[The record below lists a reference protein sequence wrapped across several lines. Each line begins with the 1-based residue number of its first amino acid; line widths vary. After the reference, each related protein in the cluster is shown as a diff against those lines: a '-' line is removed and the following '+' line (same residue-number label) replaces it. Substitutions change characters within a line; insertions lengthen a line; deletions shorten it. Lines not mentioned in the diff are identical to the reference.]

1 MIKVKNSKAVRN
13 LSDKSLKAN
22 KIRNIIAVIAI
33 ALTTLLFTS
42 LFTMGIGAME
52 SFQQATM
59 RQAGGLGQGYLKYI
73 NDEEFN
79 HIKDHPLIKEIAYS
93 RLLSG
98 KVTNEQFL
106 KRRAEFWYH
115 DDVGLKL
122 GLIELEKGHKPVA
135 ENEVIADSK
144 TLQLLG
150 TPLKEGAPLSL
161 KLEVHGKMVQREFI
175 LSGWWKSDPAAG
187 IARGQIY
194 ASKSYVD
201 AHAEEL
207 RYTYKQ
213 DHDMTGAIN
222 ATIMFDNSS
231 NMRENLNKVITESG
245 YSLDKNAPNYINSNV
260 NWAYLSNTFSS
271 NPEAVFPLAT
281 GLLLIMLTGYLIIYN
296 IFQISVMRDI
306 RFFGLLKTVGTTSR
320 QISRIIRRQA
330 LFLSLIGIP
339 IGLLGG
345 FWVGKSLI
353 PLLLMNHYRHAE
365 VTLSPSPWIFI
376 GSTLFAVITVMISA
390 YKPIRIAAT
399 VSPIEAV
406 RYVDGATQK
415 GKKKLRKSTNGA
427 KMPLMA
433 QANLGRNKK
442 RTTLVLIGLS
452 LSLALLNITFTL
464 SQSLDMD
471 KYVSRS
477 IDADFVI
484 AHAGYFQEHFTG
496 PDNATTE
503 SYIQA
508 VQAQPGFEEGGRL
521 YSGSNLL
528 TADCKETLKGDGT
541 DARGNL
547 SATPVGINACGSLPY
562 DTDARGNISAAAYGL
577 EEFPL
582 HRLQLIDGELDYGKL
597 ASGKYILEN
606 VILDN
611 DGNPKMEYSAYK
623 IGEKVVLHNY
633 MDTAKVQE
641 YTSHE
646 FTVLGHV
653 ARKGINNGVI
663 GANVEFF
670 LPADIYKTLVKKPTV
685 MSYDFNVSNSKEKT
699 MESFLKNYTG
709 VKERTM
715 HYRSKSTVI
724 TALLGMRNT
733 ILMIGGMLSVIIG
746 LIGTLNFANA
756 LLTSILTRHQEFAIL
771 QSIGMTN
778 KQLKTMLIYEGLYYV
793 LGTSTCSI
801 LLGSLFSVLIARPL
815 SNVMWF
821 MSYKFIIWPL
831 ILVLPV
837 LLVLGI
843 CLPLA
848 IYSLSNKKTIVE
860 RLRTAE

>member
-13 LSDKSLKAN
+13 LSDKSFKAN
-22 KIRNIIAVIAI
+22 KIRNIIAIIAI

-42 LFTMGIGAME
+42 VFTMGIGAME

-59 RQAGGLGQGYLKYI
+59 RQAGGGGQGILKYI
-73 NDEEFN
+73 NEEEFN

-93 RLLSG
+93 RLLSE

-115 DDVGLKL
+115 DDLGLKL

-135 ENEVIADSK
+135 ENEVISDSS

-150 TPLKEGAPLSL
+150 IPLKEGAPLTL

-175 LSGWWKSDPAAG
+175 LSGWWKSDPAAM

-194 ASKSYVD
+194 ASKAYVD

-222 ATIMFDNSS
+222 ADIMFDNSS

-245 YSLDKNAPNYINSNV
+245 YSLDQNAPNYIASSV

-306 RFFGLLKTVGTTSR
+306 RFYGLLKTIGTTSR

-330 LFLSLIGIP
+330 LFLSLIGVP

-345 FWVGKSLI
+345 FGVGKSLI
-353 PLLLMNHYRHAE
+353 PLLLMNNYRHAE
-365 VTLSPSPWIFI
+365 VTLSPNPWIFI
-376 GSTLFAVITVMISA
+376 DSALFAVVTVMISA
-390 YKPIRIAAT
+390 YKPSRIAAT

-406 RYVDGATQK
+406 RYVDGATKK
-415 GKKKLRKSTNGA
+415 GKKKLKKSTNGA

-433 QANLGRNKK
+433 RVNLGRNKK
-442 RTTLVLIGLS
+442 RTTLVLLS
-452 LSLALLNITFTL
+452 LSLGLVLLNTTFTL
-464 SQSLDMD
+464 SQSLDMN
-471 KYVSRS
+471 KYVSKS
-477 IDADFVI
+477 HDTDFLI
-484 AHAGYFQEHFTG
+484 AHADYFQEHFTG

-521 YSGSNLL
+521 YSGSNLF
-528 TADCKETLKGDGT
+528 TVEHKENKEGMKLYGEIVTP

-547 SATPVGINACGSLPY
+547 SAIV
-562 DTDARGNISAAAYGL
+562 YGL
-577 EEFPL
+577 EDLPL

-597 ASGKYILEN
+597 ASGKYILEG
-606 VILDN
+606 VRLDN
-611 DGNPKMEYSAYK
+611 YDNPEMELSVYK
-623 IGEKVVLHNY
+623 VGEKVTLHKY
-633 MDTAKVQE
+633 MGTANAQE

-653 ARKGINNGVI
+653 GVKSSNS
-663 GANVEFF
+663 GVAVASYTDFY
-670 LPADIYKTLVKKPTV
+670 LPADIYKTLVKKPV
-685 MSYDFNVSNSKEKT
+685 IMSYAFNVSDSKEKT
-699 MESFLKNYTG
+699 MENFIKNYTEI
-709 VKERTM
+709 KEPVM
-715 HYRSKSTVI
+715 DYRSKSTVI
-724 TALLGMRNT
+724 AELSGMQKT
-733 ILMIGGMLSVIIG
+733 ILMIGGTLSIIIG
-746 LIGTLNFANA
+746 VIGIVNFANA

-778 KQLKTMLIYEGLYYV
+778 KQLKTMLVYEGMYYV
-793 LGTSTCSI
+793 LGTSICSI
-801 LLGSLFSVLIARPL
+801 LLGSLLSVLIAKPL
-815 SNVMWF
+815 SAQIWF

-831 ILVLPV
+831 ILMLPV

-848 IYSLSNKKTIVE
+848 IYSLSDRKTIVE

>member
-33 ALTTLLFTS
+33 ALTTLLFTT
-42 LFTMGIGAME
+42 LFTMGLGAMD
-52 SFQQATM
+52 SLQQATM
-59 RQAGGLGQGYLKYI
+59 RQSGGTAHASLKYI

-79 HIKDHPLIKEIAYS
+79 QVKDHPLIKEIAYN
-93 RLLSG
+93 RLLSA

-161 KLEVHGKMVQREFI
+161 KLEVHGKMLQREFI
-175 LSGWWKSDPAAG
+175 LAGWWKSDPAAM
-187 IARGQIY
+187 IDRGQIY
-194 ASKSYVD
+194 ASKAYVD

-222 ATIMFDNSS
+222 AVIMFDNSS
-231 NMRENLNKVITESG
+231 NIQGKLDQVITESG
-245 YSLDKNAPNYINSNV
+245 YSLDKNAPNFIETSM

-306 RFFGLLKTVGTTSR
+306 RFFGLLKTIGTTSR

-353 PLLLMNHYRHAE
+353 PLLLMNNYRHAE

-376 GSTLFAVITVMISA
+376 GSALFAVITVMISA
-390 YKPIRIAAT
+390 YRPSRIAAT

-415 GKKKLRKSTNGA
+415 KKKKLKKSTNGA
-427 KMPLMA
+427 KIPLMA
-433 QANLGRNKK
+433 RTNLGRNKK
-442 RTTLVLIGLS
+442 RTILVLLS
-452 LSLALLNITFTL
+452 LSLGLVLLNTTFTL
-464 SQSLDMD
+464 SQSLDMN
-471 KYVSRS
+471 KYVSKS
-477 IDADFVI
+477 HDTDFLI
-484 AHAGYFQEHFTG
+484 AHANYFQEHFTG

-528 TADCKETLKGDGT
+528 AIEHKENKEGKGEIAT
-541 DARGNL
+541 PDARGNL
-547 SATPVGINACGSLPY
+547 PAIV
-562 DTDARGNISAAAYGL
+562 YGL
-577 EEFPL
+577 ENLPL

-597 ASGKYILEN
+597 ASGKYILEG
-606 VILDN
+606 VRLDN
-611 DGNPKMEYSAYK
+611 YDNPEMELSVYK
-623 IGEKVVLHNY
+623 VGEKVTLHKY
-633 MDTAKVQE
+633 MGTANAQE

-653 ARKGINNGVI
+653 GVKSSNS
-663 GANVEFF
+663 GVDVANYTDFY
-670 LPADIYKTLVKKPTV
+670 LPAEIYKTLVKKPVV
-685 MSYDFNVSNSKEKT
+685 MSYAFNVSDSKEKT
-699 MESFLKNYTG
+699 MESFLKNFTEI
-709 VKERTM
+709 KEPTM
-715 HYRSKSTVI
+715 HYKSKFTSI
-724 TALLGMRNT
+724 AELSGIQKT
-733 ILMIGGMLSVIIG
+733 ILMIGGTLSIIIG
-746 LIGTLNFANA
+746 VIGIVNFANA

-778 KQLKTMLIYEGLYYV
+778 KQLKTMLVYEGLYYV
-793 LGTSTCSI
+793 LGTSICSI
-801 LLGSLFSVLIARPL
+801 LLGSLLSVLIAKPL
-815 SNVMWF
+815 SAQIWF

-848 IYSLSNKKTIVE
+848 IYSLSDRKTIVE

>member
-22 KIRNIIAVIAI
+22 KIRNIIAIIAI

-52 SFQQATM
+52 SFQQATI
-59 RQAGGLGQGYLKYI
+59 RQVGGKAHAFIKYI

-79 HIKDHPLIKEIAYS
+79 QIKDHPLIKEIAYS
-93 RLLSG
+93 RLLSE

-150 TPLKEGAPLSL
+150 TPLKEGAPLTL

-175 LSGWWKSDPAAG
+175 LSGWWKSDPAAT

-194 ASKSYVD
+194 ASKAYVD

-222 ATIMFDNSS
+222 ADIMFDNSS
-231 NMRENLNKVITESG
+231 NMQENLNKVITESG

-271 NPEAVFPLAT
+271 NPEAVFPLAI

-306 RFFGLLKTVGTTSR
+306 RFYGLLKTIGTTSR

-330 LFLSLIGIP
+330 LFLSLIGVP
-339 IGLLGG
+339 VGLLGG
-345 FWVGKSLI
+345 FGVGKSLT
-353 PLLLMNHYRHAE
+353 PLLLMNTSMHANAE
-365 VTLSPSPWIFI
+365 VTISPSPWIFI
-376 GSTLFAVITVMISA
+376 GSALFAVITVMISA
-390 YKPIRIAAT
+390 YKPSRIAAT

-406 RYVDGATQK
+406 RYVDGATK
-415 GKKKLRKSTNGA
+415 KDKKKLKKSTNGA

-433 QANLGRNKK
+433 RVNLGRNKR
-442 RTTLVLIGLS
+442 RTTLVLLS
-452 LSLALLNITFTL
+452 LSLGLVLLNTTFTL
-464 SQSLDMD
+464 SQSLDMN
-471 KYVSRS
+471 KYVSKS
-477 IDADFVI
+477 HDTDFLI
-484 AHAGYFQEHFTG
+484 AHADYFQEHFTG
-496 PDNATTE
+496 HDNATTE
-503 SYIQA
+503 SYIKA

-521 YSGSNLL
+521 YSGSNLF
-528 TADCKETLKGDGT
+528 AIEHKDNKEGKGEIVT
-541 DARGNL
+541 PDARGNL
-547 SATPVGINACGSLPY
+547 SAIM
-562 DTDARGNISAAAYGL
+562 YGL
-577 EEFPL
+577 EDLPL

-597 ASGKYILEN
+597 ASGKYILEG
-606 VILDN
+606 VWLD
-611 DGNPKMEYSAYK
+611 DYENPEMKRSVYK
-623 IGEKVVLHNY
+623 VGEKVTLHNY
-633 MDTAKVQE
+633 IDTANAQE
-641 YTSHE
+641 YTSHK

-653 ARKGINNGVI
+653 GIKSSNSGVDV
-663 GANVEFF
+663 ASYTDFY
-670 LPADIYKTLVKKPTV
+670 LPADIYKTLVKKPVV
-685 MSYDFNVSNSKEKT
+685 MSYAFNVSDSKEKT
-699 MESFLKNYTG
+699 MESFLTNYTEA
-709 VKERTM
+709 KEPVM
-715 HYRSKSTVI
+715 DYRSKSTVI
-724 TALLGMRNT
+724 AELSGMQKT
-733 ILMIGGMLSVIIG
+733 ILMIGGTLSIIIG
-746 LIGTLNFANA
+746 VIGILNFANA

-778 KQLKTMLIYEGLYYV
+778 KQLKTMLVYEGLYYV
-793 LGTSTCSI
+793 LGTSICSI
-801 LLGSLFSVLIARPL
+801 LLGSLLSVLIAKPL
-815 SNVMWF
+815 SAQIWF

>member
-1 MIKVKNSKAVRN
+1 MIKIKNSKAVRN
-13 LSDKSLKAN
+13 LSDKSFKAN
-22 KIRNIIAVIAI
+22 KIRNIIAIIAI

-42 LFTMGIGAME
+42 VFTMGIGAME

-59 RQAGGLGQGYLKYI
+59 RQAGGAGQGYLKYI

-79 HIKDHPLIKEIAYS
+79 HIKNHPLIKEIAYS

-135 ENEVIADSK
+135 ENEVIADSS

-150 TPLKEGAPLSL
+150 IPLKEGSPLTL

-175 LSGWWKSDPAAG
+175 LSGWWKSDPAAM
-187 IARGQIY
+187 IDRGQIY
-194 ASKSYVD
+194 ASKAYVD

-213 DHDMTGAIN
+213 DHDMTGTIN
-222 ATIMFDNSS
+222 AVIMFDNSS
-231 NMRENLNKVITESG
+231 NIQGKLDQVITESG
-245 YSLDKNAPNYINSNV
+245 YSLDKNAPNFIETSM

-271 NPEAVFPLAT
+271 DPETVFVLAG

-306 RFFGLLKTVGTTSR
+306 RFYGLLKTIGTSSSQLR
-320 QISRIIRRQA
+320 RLIHRQA
-330 LFLSLIGIP
+330 LFLSLIGVP

-345 FWVGKSLI
+345 FGIGKSLI
-353 PLLLMNHYRHAE
+353 PLLLMNNYRHAE

-376 GSTLFAVITVMISA
+376 DSALFAVMTVMISA
-390 YKPIRIAAT
+390 YKPSRIAAT

-406 RYVDGATQK
+406 RYVDGATK
-415 GKKKLRKSTNGA
+415 KDKKKLKKSTNGA

-433 QANLGRNKK
+433 RANLGRNKK
-442 RTTLVLIGLS
+442 RTTLVLLS
-452 LSLALLNITFTL
+452 LSLGLVLLNTTFTL
-464 SQSLDMD
+464 SQSLDMN
-471 KYVSRS
+471 KYVSKS
-477 IDADFVI
+477 HDTDFLI
-484 AHAGYFQEHFTG
+484 AHANYFQEHFTG

-521 YSGSNLL
+521 YSGSNLF
-528 TADCKETLKGDGT
+528 AIEHKENKEGKKLYGEIVTP

-547 SATPVGINACGSLPY
+547 SAIV
-562 DTDARGNISAAAYGL
+562 YGL
-577 EEFPL
+577 EDLPL
-582 HRLQLIDGELDYGKL
+582 HRLKLIDGELDYDKL
-597 ASGKYILEN
+597 ASGKYILEG
-606 VILDN
+606 VRLD
-611 DGNPKMEYSAYK
+611 DYDNPEMELSVYK
-623 IGEKVVLHNY
+623 VGEKVTLHNH
-633 MDTAKVQE
+633 MDTANAQE

-653 ARKGINNGVI
+653 GVKSSNS
-663 GANVEFF
+663 GVAVASYTDFY
-670 LPADIYKTLVKKPTV
+670 LPADIYKTLVKKPVV
-685 MSYDFNVSNSKEKT
+685 MSYAFNVSDSKEKT
-699 MESFLKNYTG
+699 MESFLKNYTEI
-709 VKERTM
+709 KEPTM
-715 HYRSKSTVI
+715 HYKSKFTSI
-724 TALLGMRNT
+724 AELSGMQKT
-733 ILMIGGMLSVIIG
+733 ILMIGGTLSIIIG
-746 LIGTLNFANA
+746 VIGIVNFVNA

-778 KQLKTMLIYEGLYYV
+778 KQLKTMLVYEGMYYV
-793 LGTSTCSI
+793 LGTSICSI

-815 SNVMWF
+815 STQIWF

-837 LLVLGI
+837 LLALGI

-848 IYSLSNKKTIVE
+848 IYSLSDRKTIVE

>member
-13 LSDKSLKAN
+13 LSDKSFKAN
-22 KIRNIIAVIAI
+22 KVRNIIAIIAI

-42 LFTMGIGAME
+42 VFTMGIGAME

-59 RQAGGLGQGYLKYI
+59 RQAGGSGQGYLKYI

-194 ASKSYVD
+194 ASKAYVD

-271 NPEAVFPLAT
+271 NPEAVFPLAI

-306 RFFGLLKTVGTTSR
+306 RFFGLLKTIGTTSR

-330 LFLSLIGIP
+330 LFLSLIGVP

-353 PLLLMNHYRHAE
+353 PLLLMNNYRHAE

-376 GSTLFAVITVMISA
+376 GSALFAVITVMISA
-390 YKPIRIAAT
+390 YKPSRIAAT

-415 GKKKLRKSTNGA
+415 GKKKLKKSTNGA
-427 KMPLMA
+427 KIPLMA
-433 QANLGRNKK
+433 RVNLGRNKR
-442 RTTLVLIGLS
+442 RTILVLLS
-452 LSLALLNITFTL
+452 LSLGLVLLNTTFTL

-471 KYVSRS
+471 NFVSKNN
-477 IDADFVI
+477 DTDFLI
-484 AHAGYFQEHFTG
+484 AHADYFQEYFTG

-508 VQAQPGFEEGGRL
+508 VQAQLGFEEGGRL
-521 YSGSNLL
+521 YSGSNLF
-528 TADCKETLKGDGT
+528 TVEHKEDKEGMKLYGEIVTP

-547 SATPVGINACGSLPY
+547 STVV
-562 DTDARGNISAAAYGL
+562 YGL
-577 EEFPL
+577 EDLPL
-582 HRLQLIDGELDYGKL
+582 HRLKLIDGELDYDKL
-597 ASGKYILEN
+597 ASGRYILEGI
-606 VILDN
+606 ILDN
-611 DGNPKMEYSAYK
+611 YDNPDMELSVYK
-623 IGEKVVLHNY
+623 VGEKVTLHKY
-633 MDTAKVQE
+633 MGTANAQE

-653 ARKGINNGVI
+653 GVKSTNS
-663 GANVEFF
+663 GVAVPTYTNLY
-670 LPADIYKTLVKKPTV
+670 LPADIYKTLVKKPVV
-685 MSYDFNVSNSKEKT
+685 MSYAFNVSDSKEKT
-699 MESFLKNYTG
+699 MESFLKNYTEI
-709 VKERTM
+709 KEPTM
-715 HYRSKSTVI
+715 HYKSKFTSIAT
-724 TALLGMRNT
+724 LSGMQKT
-733 ILMIGGMLSVIIG
+733 ILMIGGTLSIIIG
-746 LIGTLNFANA
+746 VIGIINFANT

-778 KQLKTMLIYEGLYYV
+778 KQLKTMLVYEGMYYV
-793 LGTSTCSI
+793 LGTSLCSI
-801 LLGSLFSVLIARPL
+801 LLGSLFSILIVRPL
-815 SNVMWF
+815 SAQIWF
-821 MSYKFIIWPL
+821 MSYRFIIWPL
-831 ILVLPV
+831 ILVLLV

>member
-59 RQAGGLGQGYLKYI
+59 RQSGGAGHGYLKYI

-79 HIKDHPLIKEIAYS
+79 QIKDHPLIKEIAYN

-98 KVTNEQFL
+98 KVTNEHFL

-194 ASKSYVD
+194 ASKAYVD

-213 DHDMTGAIN
+213 DHDMTGTIN
-222 ATIMFDNSS
+222 AGIMFDNSS

-245 YSLDKNAPNYINSNV
+245 YSLDKNAPNYINGNV

-271 NPEAVFPLAT
+271 NPEAVFPLAI

-330 LFLSLIGIP
+330 LFLSLIGVP

-353 PLLLMNHYRHAE
+353 PLLLMNNYRHAE

-376 GSTLFAVITVMISA
+376 GSALFAVITVMISA
-390 YKPIRIAAT
+390 YKPSRIAAT

-415 GKKKLRKSTNGA
+415 GKKKLKKSTNGA
-427 KMPLMA
+427 KIPLMA
-433 QANLGRNKK
+433 RVNLGRNKR
-442 RTTLVLIGLS
+442 RTILVLLS
-452 LSLALLNITFTL
+452 LSLGLVLLNTTFTL
-464 SQSLDMD
+464 SQSLDMN
-471 KYVSRS
+471 KYVSKS
-477 IDADFVI
+477 HDTDFLI
-484 AHAGYFQEHFTG
+484 AHADYFQEHFTG

-508 VQAQPGFEEGGRL
+508 IKAQPGFEEGGRL
-521 YSGSNLL
+521 YSGSNVL
-528 TADCKETLKGDGT
+528 TVEYKENKEGYET
-541 DARGNL
+541 DAHGNL
-547 SATPVGINACGSLPY
+547 PI
-562 DTDARGNISAAAYGL
+562 IAYGL
-577 EEFPL
+577 EELPL

-606 VILDN
+606 VNLDDN
-611 DGNPKMEYSAYK
+611 NKPYLESEKYK
-623 IGEKVVLHNY
+623 VGEKVTLHNY
-633 MDTAKVQE
+633 MGTAKASLNQE

-653 ARKGINNGVI
+653 SVRTNLNID
-663 GANVEFF
+663 GASYANFY
-670 LPADIYKTLVKKPTV
+670 LPADIYKTLVKKPVV
-685 MSYDFNVSNSKEKT
+685 MSYAFNVSDSKETT
-699 MESFLKNYTG
+699 MESFLKNYTEI
-709 VKERTM
+709 KEPTM
-715 HYRSKSTVI
+715 HYKSKSTVI
-724 TALLGMRNT
+724 AEFSGMQKT
-733 ILMIGGMLSVIIG
+733 ILMIGGTLSIIIG
-746 LIGTLNFANA
+746 VIGIINFANA

-771 QSIGMTN
+771 QSIGMTT

-793 LGTSTCSI
+793 LGTSICSV

>member
-22 KIRNIIAVIAI
+22 KIRNIIAIIAI

-52 SFQQATM
+52 SFQQATI
-59 RQAGGLGQGYLKYI
+59 RQVGGKAHAFIKYI

-79 HIKDHPLIKEIAYS
+79 QIKDHPLIKEIAYS
-93 RLLSG
+93 RLLSE

-150 TPLKEGAPLSL
+150 TPLKEGAPLTL

-175 LSGWWKSDPAAG
+175 LSGWWKSDPAAT

-194 ASKSYVD
+194 ASKAYVD

-222 ATIMFDNSS
+222 ADIMFDNSS
-231 NMRENLNKVITESG
+231 NMQENLNKVITESG

-271 NPEAVFPLAT
+271 NPEAVFPLAI

-306 RFFGLLKTVGTTSR
+306 RFYGLLKTIGTTSR

-330 LFLSLIGIP
+330 LFLSLIGVP

-353 PLLLMNHYRHAE
+353 PLLLMNNYRHAE

-376 GSTLFAVITVMISA
+376 GSALFAVITVMISA
-390 YKPIRIAAT
+390 YKPSRIAAT

-415 GKKKLRKSTNGA
+415 GKKKLKKSTNGA
-427 KMPLMA
+427 KIPLMA
-433 QANLGRNKK
+433 RVNLGRNKK
-442 RTTLVLIGLS
+442 RTILVLLS
-452 LSLALLNITFTL
+452 LSLGLVLLNTTFTL
-464 SQSLDMD
+464 SQSLDMN
-471 KYVSRS
+471 KYVSKS
-477 IDADFVI
+477 HDTDFLI
-484 AHAGYFQEHFTG
+484 AHANYFQEHFTG

-503 SYIQA
+503 SYIKA

-521 YSGSNLL
+521 YSGSNLF
-528 TADCKETLKGDGT
+528 AIEHKDNKEGKGEIVT
-541 DARGNL
+541 PDARGNL
-547 SATPVGINACGSLPY
+547 SAIM
-562 DTDARGNISAAAYGL
+562 YGL
-577 EEFPL
+577 EDLPL

-597 ASGKYILEN
+597 ASGKYILEG
-606 VILDN
+606 VWLD
-611 DGNPKMEYSAYK
+611 DYENPEMKRSVYK
-623 IGEKVVLHNY
+623 VGEKVTLHNY
-633 MDTAKVQE
+633 IDTANAQE
-641 YTSHE
+641 YTSHK

-653 ARKGINNGVI
+653 GIKSSNSGVDV
-663 GANVEFF
+663 ASYTDFY
-670 LPADIYKTLVKKPTV
+670 LPADIYKTLVKKPVV
-685 MSYDFNVSNSKEKT
+685 MSYAFNVSDSKEKT
-699 MESFLKNYTG
+699 MESFLTNYTEA
-709 VKERTM
+709 KEPVM
-715 HYRSKSTVI
+715 DYRSKSTVI
-724 TALLGMRNT
+724 AELSGMQKT
-733 ILMIGGMLSVIIG
+733 ILMIGGTLSIIIG
-746 LIGTLNFANA
+746 VIGILNFANA

-793 LGTSTCSI
+793 LGTSICSI
-801 LLGSLFSVLIARPL
+801 LLGSLLSVLIAKPL
-815 SNVMWF
+815 SAQIWF

>member
-22 KIRNIIAVIAI
+22 KIRNIIAIIAI

-52 SFQQATM
+52 SFQQATI
-59 RQAGGLGQGYLKYI
+59 RQVGGKAHAFIKYI

-79 HIKDHPLIKEIAYS
+79 QIKDHPLIKEIAYS
-93 RLLSG
+93 RVLSE

-150 TPLKEGAPLSL
+150 TPLKEGAPLTL

-175 LSGWWKSDPAAG
+175 LSGWWKSDPAAT

-194 ASKSYVD
+194 ASKAYVD

-222 ATIMFDNSS
+222 ADIMFDNSS
-231 NMRENLNKVITESG
+231 NMQENLNKVITESG
-245 YSLDKNAPNYINSNV
+245 YSLDKNAPNYINGNI

-306 RFFGLLKTVGTTSR
+306 RFYGLLKTIGTTSR

-330 LFLSLIGIP
+330 LFLSLIGVP
-339 IGLLGG
+339 VGLLAG
-345 FWVGKSLI
+345 FWVGKSLT
-353 PLLLMNHYRHAE
+353 PLLLMNTSMHANAE
-365 VTLSPSPWIFI
+365 VTISPSPWIFI
-376 GSTLFAVITVMISA
+376 GSALFAVITVMISA
-390 YKPIRIAAT
+390 YKPSRIAAT

-406 RYVDGATQK
+406 RYVDGATK
-415 GKKKLRKSTNGA
+415 KDKKKLKKSTNGA

-433 QANLGRNKK
+433 RVNLGRNKR
-442 RTTLVLIGLS
+442 RTTLVLLS
-452 LSLALLNITFTL
+452 LSLGLVLLNTTFTL
-464 SQSLDMD
+464 SQSLDMN
-471 KYVSRS
+471 KYVSKS
-477 IDADFVI
+477 HDTDFLI
-484 AHAGYFQEHFTG
+484 AHADYFQEHFTG
-496 PDNATTE
+496 HDNATTE
-503 SYIQA
+503 SYIKA

-521 YSGSNLL
+521 YSGSNLF
-528 TADCKETLKGDGT
+528 AIEHKDNKEGKGEIVT
-541 DARGNL
+541 PDARGNL
-547 SATPVGINACGSLPY
+547 SAIM
-562 DTDARGNISAAAYGL
+562 YGL
-577 EEFPL
+577 EDLPL

-597 ASGKYILEN
+597 ASGKYILEG
-606 VILDN
+606 VWLD
-611 DGNPKMEYSAYK
+611 DYENPEMKRSVYK
-623 IGEKVVLHNY
+623 VGEKVTLHNY
-633 MDTAKVQE
+633 IDTANAQE
-641 YTSHE
+641 YTSHK

-653 ARKGINNGVI
+653 GIKSSNSGVDV
-663 GANVEFF
+663 ASYTDFY
-670 LPADIYKTLVKKPTV
+670 LPADIYKTLVKKPVV
-685 MSYDFNVSNSKEKT
+685 MSYAFNVSDSKEKT
-699 MESFLKNYTG
+699 MESFLTNYTEA
-709 VKERTM
+709 KEPVM
-715 HYRSKSTVI
+715 DYRSKSTVI
-724 TALLGMRNT
+724 AELSGMQKT
-733 ILMIGGMLSVIIG
+733 ILMIGGTLSIIIG
-746 LIGTLNFANA
+746 VIGILNFANA

-778 KQLKTMLIYEGLYYV
+778 KQLKTMLVYEGLYYV
-793 LGTSTCSI
+793 LGTSICSI
-801 LLGSLFSVLIARPL
+801 LLGSLLSVLIAKPL
-815 SNVMWF
+815 SAQIWF

-848 IYSLSNKKTIVE
+848 IYSLSDRKTIVE

>member
-42 LFTMGIGAME
+42 VFTMGIGAME

-59 RQAGGLGQGYLKYI
+59 RQAGGSGQGYLKYI

-93 RLLSG
+93 CLLSG

-175 LSGWWKSDPAAG
+175 LAGWWKSDPAAM
-187 IARGQIY
+187 IDRGQIY
-194 ASKSYVD
+194 ASKAYVD

-222 ATIMFDNSS
+222 AVIMFDNSS
-231 NMRENLNKVITESG
+231 NIQGKLDQVITESG
-245 YSLDKNAPNYINSNV
+245 YSLDKNAPNFIETSM

-306 RFFGLLKTVGTTSR
+306 RFFGLLKTIGTTSR

-353 PLLLMNHYRHAE
+353 PLLLMNNYRHAE

-376 GSTLFAVITVMISA
+376 GSALFAVITVMISA
-390 YKPIRIAAT
+390 YRPSRIAAT

-415 GKKKLRKSTNGA
+415 KKKKLKKSTNGA
-427 KMPLMA
+427 KIPLMA
-433 QANLGRNKK
+433 RTNLGRNKK
-442 RTTLVLIGLS
+442 RTILVLLS
-452 LSLALLNITFTL
+452 LSLGLVLLNTTFTL
-464 SQSLDMD
+464 SQSLDMN
-471 KYVSRS
+471 KYVSKS
-477 IDADFVI
+477 HDTDFLI
-484 AHAGYFQEHFTG
+484 AHANYFQEHFTG

-528 TADCKETLKGDGT
+528 AIEHKENKEGKGEIAT
-541 DARGNL
+541 PDARGNL
-547 SATPVGINACGSLPY
+547 PAIV
-562 DTDARGNISAAAYGL
+562 YGL
-577 EEFPL
+577 ENLPL

-597 ASGKYILEN
+597 ASGKYILEG
-606 VILDN
+606 VRLDN
-611 DGNPKMEYSAYK
+611 YDNPEMELSVYK
-623 IGEKVVLHNY
+623 VGEKVTLHKY
-633 MDTAKVQE
+633 MGTANAQE

-653 ARKGINNGVI
+653 GVKSSNS
-663 GANVEFF
+663 GVDVANYTDFY
-670 LPADIYKTLVKKPTV
+670 LPADIYKTLVKKPVV
-685 MSYDFNVSNSKEKT
+685 MSYAFNVSDSKEKT
-699 MESFLKNYTG
+699 MESFLKNYTEI
-709 VKERTM
+709 KEPTM
-715 HYRSKSTVI
+715 HYKSKFTSI
-724 TALLGMRNT
+724 AELSGMQKT
-733 ILMIGGMLSVIIG
+733 ILMIGGTLSIIIG
-746 LIGTLNFANA
+746 VIGIVNFANA

-778 KQLKTMLIYEGLYYV
+778 KQLKTMLVYEGMYYV
-793 LGTSTCSI
+793 LGTSICSI

-815 SNVMWF
+815 SSQIWF

-831 ILVLPV
+831 VLVLPV
-837 LLVLGI
+837 LLALGI

-848 IYSLSNKKTIVE
+848 IYSLSDRKTIVE

>member
-13 LSDKSLKAN
+13 LSDKSFKAN
-22 KIRNIIAVIAI
+22 KIRNIIAIIAI
-33 ALTTLLFTS
+33 SLTTLLFTS
-42 LFTMGIGAME
+42 LFTMGLGTMD

-59 RQAGGLGQGYLKYI
+59 RQAGGAGQGYLKYI

-93 RLLSG
+93 RVLSE

-106 KRRAEFWYH
+106 KRHAEFWYH

-150 TPLKEGAPLSL
+150 TPLKEGATLSL

-175 LSGWWKSDPAAG
+175 LSGWWKSDPAAM
-187 IARGQIY
+187 IDRGQIY
-194 ASKSYVD
+194 ASKAYVD

-213 DHDMTGAIN
+213 DHDMTGTIN
-222 ATIMFDNSS
+222 ATIMFGNSS

-245 YSLDKNAPNYINSNV
+245 YSLDKNAPNYIASSV

-306 RFFGLLKTVGTTSR
+306 RFYGLLKTIGTTSR

-330 LFLSLIGIP
+330 LFLSLIGVP
-339 IGLLGG
+339 IGLLAG
-345 FWVGKSLI
+345 FLVGRSLI
-353 PLLLMNHYRHAE
+353 PLLLMNTSMHANAE
-365 VTLSPSPWIFI
+365 VTTSPSPWIFI
-376 GSTLFAVITVMISA
+376 GSALFAVMTVMISA
-390 YKPIRIAAT
+390 YKPSRIAAT

-406 RYVDGATQK
+406 RYVDGTTK
-415 GKKKLRKSTNGA
+415 KDKKKLKKSTNGA

-433 QANLGRNKK
+433 RTNLGRNKK
-442 RTTLVLIGLS
+442 RTILVLLS
-452 LSLALLNITFTL
+452 LSLGLVLLNTTFTL
-464 SQSLDMD
+464 SQSLDMN
-471 KYVSRS
+471 KYVSKS
-477 IDADFVI
+477 HDTDFLI
-484 AHAGYFQEHFTG
+484 AHADYFQEHFTG

-521 YSGSNLL
+521 YSGGNLF
-528 TADCKETLKGDGT
+528 TVEYKENKEGKKLYGEIVTP

-547 SATPVGINACGSLPY
+547 SAPV
-562 DTDARGNISAAAYGL
+562 YGL
-577 EEFPL
+577 EDLPL

-597 ASGKYILEN
+597 ASGKYILEG
-606 VILDN
+606 IRLDN
-611 DGNPKMEYSAYK
+611 YDHPEMELSVYK
-623 IGEKVVLHNY
+623 VGEKVTLHNY
-633 MDTAKVQE
+633 MDTANAQE

-653 ARKGINNGVI
+653 GVKSSNS
-663 GANVEFF
+663 GVAVASYTDFY
-670 LPADIYKTLVKKPTV
+670 LPADIYKTLVKKPVV
-685 MSYDFNVSNSKEKT
+685 MSYAFNVSDSKEKT
-699 MESFLKNYTG
+699 MESFLKNYTEI
-709 VKERTM
+709 KEPTM
-715 HYRSKSTVI
+715 HYKSKFTSI
-724 TALLGMRNT
+724 AELSGMQKT
-733 ILMIGGMLSVIIG
+733 ILMIGGTLSIIIG
-746 LIGTLNFANA
+746 VIGIINFANA

-778 KQLKTMLIYEGLYYV
+778 KQLKTMLVYEGMYYV
-793 LGTSTCSI
+793 LGTSICSI

-815 SNVMWF
+815 SSQIWF

-837 LLVLGI
+837 LLALGI

-848 IYSLSNKKTIVE
+848 IYSLSDRKTIVE
-860 RLRTAE
+860 RLRTEE

>member
-1 MIKVKNSKAVRN
+1 MIKIKNSKAVRN
-13 LSDKSLKAN
+13 LSDKSFKAN
-22 KIRNIIAVIAI
+22 KTRNIIAIIAI

-42 LFTMGIGAME
+42 VFTMGIGAME

-59 RQAGGLGQGYLKYI
+59 RQAGGGGQGILKYI

-79 HIKDHPLIKEIAYS
+79 HVKDHPLIKEIAYS
-93 RLLSG
+93 RLLSE

-106 KRRAEFWYH
+106 KRRAEFWYR

-135 ENEVIADSK
+135 ENEVISDSS

-150 TPLKEGAPLSL
+150 IPLKEGAPLTL

-175 LSGWWKSDPAAG
+175 LSGWWKSDPAAM

-194 ASKSYVD
+194 ASKAYVD

-222 ATIMFDNSS
+222 ADIMFDNSS

-245 YSLDKNAPNYINSNV
+245 YSLDQNAPNYIASSV

-306 RFFGLLKTVGTTSR
+306 RFYGLLKTVGTTSR

-330 LFLSLIGIP
+330 LFLSLIGVP

-345 FWVGKSLI
+345 FGVGKSLI
-353 PLLLMNHYRHAE
+353 PLLLMNNYRHAE
-365 VTLSPSPWIFI
+365 VTLSPNPWIFI
-376 GSTLFAVITVMISA
+376 DSALFAVVTVMISA
-390 YKPIRIAAT
+390 YKPSRIAAT

-406 RYVDGATQK
+406 RYVDGATKK
-415 GKKKLRKSTNGA
+415 GKKKLKKSTNGA

-433 QANLGRNKK
+433 RVNLGRNKK
-442 RTTLVLIGLS
+442 RTTLVLLS
-452 LSLALLNITFTL
+452 LSLGLVLLNTTFTL
-464 SQSLDMD
+464 SQSLDMN
-471 KYVSRS
+471 KFVSKS
-477 IDADFVI
+477 LDTDFLI
-484 AHAGYFQEHFTG
+484 AHADYFQEHFTG
-496 PDNATTE
+496 PDNATAE

-521 YSGSNLL
+521 YSGSHVF
-528 TADCKETLKGDGT
+528 TIEHKENKEGKGEIVTPDT
-541 DARGNL
+541 RGNL
-547 SATPVGINACGSLPY
+547 SAIV
-562 DTDARGNISAAAYGL
+562 YGL
-577 EEFPL
+577 EDLPL
-582 HRLQLIDGELDYGKL
+582 HRLKLIDGELDYGKL
-597 ASGKYILEN
+597 ASGKYILEG
-606 VILDN
+606 VRLDN
-611 DGNPKMEYSAYK
+611 YDHPEMELSVYK
-623 IGEKVVLHNY
+623 VGEKVTLHNY
-633 MDTAKVQE
+633 MDTANAQE

-653 ARKGINNGVI
+653 GVKSSNS
-663 GANVEFF
+663 GVAVASYTDFY
-670 LPADIYKTLVKKPTV
+670 LPANIYKTLVKKPVV
-685 MSYDFNVSNSKEKT
+685 MSYAFNVSDSKEKT
-699 MESFLKNYTG
+699 MESFLKNYTEI
-709 VKERTM
+709 KEPTM
-715 HYRSKSTVI
+715 HYKSKFTSI
-724 TALLGMRNT
+724 AEFSGMQKT
-733 ILMIGGMLSVIIG
+733 ILMIGGTLSIIIG
-746 LIGTLNFANA
+746 MIGIINFANA
-756 LLTSILTRHQEFAIL
+756 LLTSILTRHKEFAIL

-778 KQLKTMLIYEGLYYV
+778 KQLKTMLVYEGLYYV
-793 LGTSTCSI
+793 LGTSICSI

-815 SNVMWF
+815 SAQMWF

-831 ILVLPV
+831 ILMLPV
-837 LLVLGI
+837 LLALGI

-848 IYSLSNKKTIVE
+848 IYSLSDRKTIVE

>member
-22 KIRNIIAVIAI
+22 KIRNIIAIIAI

-52 SFQQATM
+52 SFQQATI
-59 RQAGGLGQGYLKYI
+59 RQVGGKAHAFIKYI

-79 HIKDHPLIKEIAYS
+79 QIKDHPLIKEIAYS
-93 RLLSG
+93 RLLSE

-150 TPLKEGAPLSL
+150 TPLKEGAPLTL

-175 LSGWWKSDPAAG
+175 LSGWWKSDPAAT

-194 ASKSYVD
+194 ASKAYVD

-222 ATIMFDNSS
+222 ADIMFDNSS
-231 NMRENLNKVITESG
+231 NMQENLNKVITESG
-245 YSLDKNAPNYINSNV
+245 YSLDKNAPNYINGNI

-306 RFFGLLKTVGTTSR
+306 RFYGLLKTIGTTSR

-330 LFLSLIGIP
+330 LFLSLIGVP
-339 IGLLGG
+339 VGLLGG
-345 FWVGKSLI
+345 FGVGKSLT
-353 PLLLMNHYRHAE
+353 PLLLMNTSMHANAE
-365 VTLSPSPWIFI
+365 VTISPSPWIFI
-376 GSTLFAVITVMISA
+376 GSALFAVITVMISA
-390 YKPIRIAAT
+390 YKPSRIAAT

-406 RYVDGATQK
+406 RYVDGATK
-415 GKKKLRKSTNGA
+415 KDKKKLKKSTNGA

-433 QANLGRNKK
+433 RVNLGRNKR
-442 RTTLVLIGLS
+442 RTTLVLLS
-452 LSLALLNITFTL
+452 LSLGLVLLNTTFTL
-464 SQSLDMD
+464 SQSLDMN
-471 KYVSRS
+471 KYVSKS
-477 IDADFVI
+477 HDTDFLI
-484 AHAGYFQEHFTG
+484 AHADYFQEHFTG
-496 PDNATTE
+496 HDNATTE
-503 SYIQA
+503 SYIKA

-521 YSGSNLL
+521 YSGSNLF
-528 TADCKETLKGDGT
+528 AIEHKDNKEGKGEIVT
-541 DARGNL
+541 PDARGNL
-547 SATPVGINACGSLPY
+547 SAIM
-562 DTDARGNISAAAYGL
+562 YGL
-577 EEFPL
+577 EDLPL

-597 ASGKYILEN
+597 ASGKYILEG
-606 VILDN
+606 VWLD
-611 DGNPKMEYSAYK
+611 DYENPEMKRSVYK
-623 IGEKVVLHNY
+623 VGEKVTLHNY
-633 MDTAKVQE
+633 IDTANAQE
-641 YTSHE
+641 YTSHK

-653 ARKGINNGVI
+653 GIKSSNSGVDV
-663 GANVEFF
+663 ASYTDFY
-670 LPADIYKTLVKKPTV
+670 LPADIYKTLVKKPVV
-685 MSYDFNVSNSKEKT
+685 MSYAFNVSDSKEKT
-699 MESFLKNYTG
+699 MESFLTNYTEA
-709 VKERTM
+709 KEPVM
-715 HYRSKSTVI
+715 DYRSKSTVI
-724 TALLGMRNT
+724 AELSGMQKT
-733 ILMIGGMLSVIIG
+733 TLMIGGTLSIIIG
-746 LIGTLNFANA
+746 VIGILNFANA

-771 QSIGMTN
+771 QSIGMTS
-778 KQLKTMLIYEGLYYV
+778 KQLKTMLVYEGLYYV
-793 LGTSTCSI
+793 LGTSICSI
-801 LLGSLFSVLIARPL
+801 LLGSLLSVLIAKPL
-815 SNVMWF
+815 SAQIWF

-848 IYSLSNKKTIVE
+848 IYSLSDRKTIVE

>member
-22 KIRNIIAVIAI
+22 KIRNIIAIIAI

-42 LFTMGIGAME
+42 VFTMGIGAME

-59 RQAGGLGQGYLKYI
+59 RQAGGSGQGYLKYI

-93 RLLSG
+93 RLLSA

-175 LSGWWKSDPAAG
+175 LAGWWKSDPAAM
-187 IARGQIY
+187 IDRGQIY
-194 ASKSYVD
+194 ASKAYVD

-222 ATIMFDNSS
+222 AVIMFDNSS
-231 NMRENLNKVITESG
+231 NIQGKLDQVITESG
-245 YSLDKNAPNYINSNV
+245 YSLDKNAPNFIETSM

-306 RFFGLLKTVGTTSR
+306 RFFGLLKTIGTTSR

-353 PLLLMNHYRHAE
+353 PLLLMNNYRHAE

-376 GSTLFAVITVMISA
+376 GSALFAVITVMISA
-390 YKPIRIAAT
+390 YRPSRIAAT

-415 GKKKLRKSTNGA
+415 KKKKLKKSTNGA
-427 KMPLMA
+427 KIPLMA
-433 QANLGRNKK
+433 RTNLGRNKK
-442 RTTLVLIGLS
+442 RTILVLLS
-452 LSLALLNITFTL
+452 LSLGLVLLNTTFTL
-464 SQSLDMD
+464 SQSLDMN
-471 KYVSRS
+471 KYVSKS
-477 IDADFVI
+477 HDTDFLI
-484 AHAGYFQEHFTG
+484 AHANYFQEHFTG

-528 TADCKETLKGDGT
+528 AIEHKENKEGKGEIAT
-541 DARGNL
+541 PDARGNL
-547 SATPVGINACGSLPY
+547 PAIV
-562 DTDARGNISAAAYGL
+562 YGL
-577 EEFPL
+577 ENLPL

-597 ASGKYILEN
+597 ASGKYILEG
-606 VILDN
+606 VRLDN
-611 DGNPKMEYSAYK
+611 YDNPEMELSVYK
-623 IGEKVVLHNY
+623 VGEKVTLHKY
-633 MDTAKVQE
+633 MGTANAQE

-653 ARKGINNGVI
+653 GVKSSNS
-663 GANVEFF
+663 GVDVANYTDFY
-670 LPADIYKTLVKKPTV
+670 LPADIYKTLVKKPVV
-685 MSYDFNVSNSKEKT
+685 MSYAFNVSDSKEKT
-699 MESFLKNYTG
+699 MESFLKNYTEI
-709 VKERTM
+709 KEPTM
-715 HYRSKSTVI
+715 HYKSKFTSI
-724 TALLGMRNT
+724 AELSGIQKT
-733 ILMIGGMLSVIIG
+733 ILMIGGTLSIIIG
-746 LIGTLNFANA
+746 VIGIVNFANA

-778 KQLKTMLIYEGLYYV
+778 KQLKTMLVYEGLYYV
-793 LGTSTCSI
+793 LGTSICSI
-801 LLGSLFSVLIARPL
+801 LLGSLLSVLIAKPL
-815 SNVMWF
+815 SAQIWF

-848 IYSLSNKKTIVE
+848 IYSLSDRKTIVE

>member
-1 MIKVKNSKAVRN
+1 MIKVKNKRVIRN
-13 LSDKSLKAN
+13 LSDKSLKTN
-22 KIRNIIAVIAI
+22 KTRNIIAIIAI

-42 LFTMGIGAME
+42 VFTMGIGAME

-59 RQAGGLGQGYLKYI
+59 RQVGGKAHASLKFI
-73 NDEEFN
+73 NDEDFN
-79 HIKDHPLIKEIAYS
+79 HIKDHPLIKEIAYCRS
-93 RLLSG
+93 LSQ

-106 KRRAEFWYH
+106 KRKTEFWYR
-115 DDVGLKL
+115 DDLGLKL
-122 GLIELEKGHKPVA
+122 GLVELEKGHKPVA
-135 ENEVIADSK
+135 ENEVIADSS

-150 TPLKEGAPLSL
+150 IPLKEGVPLTL
-161 KLEVHGKMVQREFI
+161 KLEVHGKTVQREFI
-175 LSGWWKSDPAAG
+175 LAGWWKSDLAAG
-187 IARGQIY
+187 MDVGTIY
-194 ASKSYVD
+194 ASKAYVD

-207 RYTYKQ
+207 INTYNQ
-213 DHDMTGAIN
+213 DYNRTGAIR
-222 ATIMFDNSS
+222 ADIMFDNSS
-231 NMRENLNKVITESG
+231 NIQGKLDQVITESG
-245 YSLDKNAPNYINSNV
+245 YSLDQNAPNYIASSV
-260 NWAYLSNTFSS
+260 NWTYFSNTFSS
-271 NPEAVFPLAT
+271 NPEVVFVLAG

-306 RFFGLLKTVGTTSR
+306 RFYGLLKTIGTSSSQLR
-320 QISRIIRRQA
+320 RLIHRQA
-330 LFLSLIGIP
+330 LFLSLVGVP
-339 IGLLGG
+339 IGLLVG
-345 FWVGKSLI
+345 FGVGKSLL
-353 PLLLMNHYRHAE
+353 PLLMNTFGHAE
-365 VTLSPSPWIFI
+365 VTLSPNLWIFI
-376 GSTLFAVITVMISA
+376 SSALFAAITVIISI

-406 RYVDGATQK
+406 RYVDGAIKK
-415 GKKKLRKSTNGA
+415 GKKKLKKSTNGA

>member
-22 KIRNIIAVIAI
+22 KIRNIIAIIAI

-52 SFQQATM
+52 SFQQATI
-59 RQAGGLGQGYLKYI
+59 RQVGGKAHAFIKYI

-79 HIKDHPLIKEIAYS
+79 QIKDHPLIKEIAYS
-93 RLLSG
+93 RLLSE

-150 TPLKEGAPLSL
+150 TPLKEGAPLTL

-175 LSGWWKSDPAAG
+175 LSGWWKSDPAAT

-194 ASKSYVD
+194 ASKAYVD

-222 ATIMFDNSS
+222 ADIMFDNSS
-231 NMRENLNKVITESG
+231 NMQENLNKVITESG
-245 YSLDKNAPNYINSNV
+245 YSLDKNAPNYINGNI

-306 RFFGLLKTVGTTSR
+306 RFYGLLKTIGTTSR

-330 LFLSLIGIP
+330 LFLSLIGVP
-339 IGLLGG
+339 VGLLGG
-345 FWVGKSLI
+345 FGVGKSLT
-353 PLLLMNHYRHAE
+353 PLLLMNTSMHANAE
-365 VTLSPSPWIFI
+365 VTISPSPWIFI
-376 GSTLFAVITVMISA
+376 GSALFAVITVMISA
-390 YKPIRIAAT
+390 YKPSRIAAT

-406 RYVDGATQK
+406 RYVDGATK
-415 GKKKLRKSTNGA
+415 KDKKKLKKSTNGA

-433 QANLGRNKK
+433 RVNLGRNKR
-442 RTTLVLIGLS
+442 RTTLVLLS
-452 LSLALLNITFTL
+452 LSLGLVLLNTTFTL
-464 SQSLDMD
+464 SQSLDMN
-471 KYVSRS
+471 KYVSKS
-477 IDADFVI
+477 HDTDFLI
-484 AHAGYFQEHFTG
+484 AHADYFQEHFTG
-496 PDNATTE
+496 HDNATTE
-503 SYIQA
+503 SYIKA

-521 YSGSNLL
+521 YSGSNLF
-528 TADCKETLKGDGT
+528 AIEHKDNKEGKGEIVT
-541 DARGNL
+541 PDARGNL
-547 SATPVGINACGSLPY
+547 SAIM
-562 DTDARGNISAAAYGL
+562 YGL
-577 EEFPL
+577 EDLPL

-597 ASGKYILEN
+597 ASGKYILEG
-606 VILDN
+606 VWLD
-611 DGNPKMEYSAYK
+611 DYENPEMKRSVYK
-623 IGEKVVLHNY
+623 VGEKVTLHNY
-633 MDTAKVQE
+633 IDTANAQE
-641 YTSHE
+641 YTSHK

-653 ARKGINNGVI
+653 GIKSSNSGVDV
-663 GANVEFF
+663 ASYTDFY
-670 LPADIYKTLVKKPTV
+670 LPADIYKTLVKKPVV
-685 MSYDFNVSNSKEKT
+685 MSYAFNVSDSKEKT
-699 MESFLKNYTG
+699 MESFLTNYTEA
-709 VKERTM
+709 KEPVM
-715 HYRSKSTVI
+715 DYRSKSTVI
-724 TALLGMRNT
+724 AELSGMQKT
-733 ILMIGGMLSVIIG
+733 TLMIGGTLSIIIG
-746 LIGTLNFANA
+746 VIGILNFANA

-771 QSIGMTN
+771 QSIGMTS
-778 KQLKTMLIYEGLYYV
+778 KQLKTMLVYEGLYYV
-793 LGTSTCSI
+793 LGTSICSI
-801 LLGSLFSVLIARPL
+801 LLGSLLSVLIAKPL
-815 SNVMWF
+815 SAQIWF

-848 IYSLSNKKTIVE
+848 IYSLSDRKTIVE
-860 RLRTAE
+860 RLRTEE

>member
-427 KMPLMA
+427 KIPLMA
-433 QANLGRNKK
+433 RSNLGRNKK
-442 RTTLVLIGLS
+442 RTTLVLLS
-452 LSLALLNITFTL
+452 LSLSLVLLNTTFTL
-464 SQSLDMD
+464 SQSLDMN
-471 KYVSRS
+471 KYVSKS
-477 IDADFVI
+477 HDTDFLI
-484 AHAGYFQEHFTG
+484 AHADYFQEHFTG

-521 YSGSNLL
+521 YSGSNLF
-528 TADCKETLKGDGT
+528 TVEHKENKEENWEIATP

-547 SATPVGINACGSLPY
+547 STVV
-562 DTDARGNISAAAYGL
+562 YGL
-577 EEFPL
+577 EDLPL
-582 HRLQLIDGELDYGKL
+582 HRLKLIDGELDYGKL
-597 ASGKYILEN
+597 ASGKYILEG
-606 VILDN
+606 VILGDYDN
-611 DGNPKMEYSAYK
+611 PHMELSVYK
-623 IGEKVVLHNY
+623 VGEKVTLHNY
-633 MDTAKVQE
+633 MGTANAQE

-653 ARKGINNGVI
+653 GVKPTNS
-663 GANVEFF
+663 GVDVPTYTNFY
-670 LPADIYKTLVKKPTV
+670 LPADIYKTLVKKPVV
-685 MSYDFNVSNSKEKT
+685 MSYAFNVSDSKEKT
-699 MESFLKNYTG
+699 MENFIKNYTEI
-709 VKERTM
+709 KEPVM
-715 HYRSKSTVI
+715 DYKSKSTVI
-724 TALLGMRNT
+724 AEFSGIQKT
-733 ILMIGGMLSVIIG
+733 ILMIGGTLSIIIG
-746 LIGTLNFANA
+746 VIGIVNFANA
-756 LLTSILTRHQEFAIL
+756 LLTSILTRYQEFAIL

-778 KQLKTMLIYEGLYYV
+778 KQLKTMLIYEGMYYV
-793 LGTSTCSI
+793 LGTSICSI

-815 SNVMWF
+815 STQIWF

-837 LLVLGI
+837 LLALGI

-848 IYSLSNKKTIVE
+848 IYSLSDRKTIVE

>member
-1 MIKVKNSKAVRN
+1 MIKIKNSKAVRN
-13 LSDKSLKAN
+13 LSDKSFKAN
-22 KIRNIIAVIAI
+22 KTRNIIAIIAI

-42 LFTMGIGAME
+42 LFTMGIGAIE
-52 SFQQATM
+52 SLQQATM
-59 RQAGGLGQGYLKYI
+59 RQSGGTAHALLKYI

-79 HIKDHPLIKEIAYS
+79 QVKDHPLIKEIAYN

-106 KRRAEFWYH
+106 KRKTEFWYH

-135 ENEVIADSK
+135 ENEVIADSS

-150 TPLKEGAPLSL
+150 IPLKEGATLSL

-175 LSGWWKSDPAAG
+175 LSGWWKSDPAAM
-187 IARGQIY
+187 IDRGQIY
-194 ASKSYVD
+194 ASKAYVD

-222 ATIMFDNSS
+222 AGIMFDNSS
-231 NMRENLNKVITESG
+231 NIQGKLDQVITESG
-245 YSLDKNAPNYINSNV
+245 YSLDKNAPNFIETSM

-271 NPEAVFPLAT
+271 DPETIFVLAG

-306 RFFGLLKTVGTTSR
+306 RFYGLLKTIGTSSSQLR
-320 QISRIIRRQA
+320 RLIHRQA
-330 LFLSLIGIP
+330 LFLSLIGVP

-345 FWVGKSLI
+345 FGVGKSLI
-353 PLLLMNHYRHAE
+353 PLLLMNNYRHANAE

-376 GSTLFAVITVMISA
+376 GSALFAVVTVMISI
-390 YKPIRIAAT
+390 YKPIRVAAT

-406 RYVDGATQK
+406 RYVDGDTKK
-415 GKKKLRKSTNGA
+415 GEKKLKKSTNGA

-433 QANLGRNKK
+433 RANLGRNKK
-442 RTTLVLIGLS
+442 RTTLVLLS
-452 LSLALLNITFTL
+452 LSLGLMLLNTTLTL

-471 KYVSRS
+471 NFVSKNN
-477 IDADFVI
+477 DTDFLI
-484 AHAGYFQEHFTG
+484 AHADYFQEYFTG

-508 VQAQPGFEEGGRL
+508 VQTQPGFEEGGRL
-521 YSGSNLL
+521 YSGSNLF
-528 TADCKETLKGDGT
+528 TVEHKENKEGMKLYGEIVTP

-547 SATPVGINACGSLPY
+547 STVV
-562 DTDARGNISAAAYGL
+562 YGL
-577 EEFPL
+577 EALPL
-582 HRLQLIDGELDYGKL
+582 HRLKLIDGELDYDKL
-597 ASGKYILEN
+597 ASGKYILEGI
-606 VILDN
+606 ILDN
-611 DGNPKMEYSAYK
+611 YDNPDMELSVYK
-623 IGEKVVLHNY
+623 VGEKVTLHNY
-633 MDTAKVQE
+633 MGTANAQG

-653 ARKGINNGVI
+653 GVKSTNS
-663 GANVEFF
+663 GVAVPTYTNLY
-670 LPADIYKTLVKKPTV
+670 LPADIYKTLVKKPVV
-685 MSYDFNVSNSKEKT
+685 MSYAFNVSNSKEKT
-699 MESFLKNYTG
+699 MESFLKNYTEI
-709 VKERTM
+709 KEPTM
-715 HYRSKSTVI
+715 HYKSKFTSIDT
-724 TALLGMRNT
+724 LSGMQKT
-733 ILMIGGMLSVIIG
+733 ILMIGGTLSIIIG
-746 LIGTLNFANA
+746 VIGIINFANT

-778 KQLKTMLIYEGLYYV
+778 KQLKTMLVYEGMYYV
-793 LGTSTCSI
+793 LGTSLCSI
-801 LLGSLFSVLIARPL
+801 LLGSLFSILIVRPL
-815 SNVMWF
+815 SAQIWF
-821 MSYKFIIWPL
+821 MSYRFIIWPL
-831 ILVLPV
+831 ILVLLV

>member
-42 LFTMGIGAME
+42 VFTMGIGAME

-59 RQAGGLGQGYLKYI
+59 RQSGGTAHASLKYI

-79 HIKDHPLIKEIAYS
+79 HIKDHPLIKEIAHN
-93 RLLSG
+93 RLLSE
-98 KVTNEQFL
+98 KVTNEQFV
-106 KRRAEFWYH
+106 KRRAEFWYY

-175 LSGWWKSDPAAG
+175 LSGWWKSDPVFNA
-187 IARGQIY
+187 GQIF
-194 ASKSYVD
+194 ASKAYVD

-213 DHDMTGAIN
+213 DHDMTGTIN
-222 ATIMFDNSS
+222 ADIMFDNSS

-306 RFFGLLKTVGTTSR
+306 RFFGLLKTIGTTSR

-330 LFLSLIGIP
+330 LFLSLIGVP

-345 FWVGKSLI
+345 FGVGKSLI
-353 PLLLMNHYRHAE
+353 PLLLMNTSMHANAE

-376 GSTLFAVITVMISA
+376 GSALFAVMTVMISA
-390 YKPIRIAAT
+390 YKPSRIAAT

-406 RYVDGATQK
+406 RYVDGATKK
-415 GKKKLRKSTNGA
+415 GKKKLKKSTNGA

-433 QANLGRNKK
+433 RANLGRNKK
-442 RTTLVLIGLS
+442 RTILVLLS
-452 LSLALLNITFTL
+452 LSLGLVLLNTTFTL
-464 SQSLDMD
+464 SQSLDMN
-471 KYVSRS
+471 KYVSKS
-477 IDADFVI
+477 HDTDFLI
-484 AHAGYFQEHFTG
+484 AHANYFQYNFKGH
-496 PDNATTE
+496 DDATTE

-521 YSGSNLL
+521 YSGSNLF
-528 TADCKETLKGDGT
+528 AIEHKENKEGNGDIVT
-541 DARGNL
+541 PDARGNL
-547 SATPVGINACGSLPY
+547 STVV
-562 DTDARGNISAAAYGL
+562 YGL
-577 EEFPL
+577 EDLPL
-582 HRLQLIDGELDYGKL
+582 HRLKLIDGELDYGKL
-597 ASGKYILEN
+597 ASGKYILEG
-606 VILDN
+606 VILD
-611 DGNPKMEYSAYK
+611 DYDNPHMEESIYK
-623 IGEKVVLHNY
+623 VGEKVTLHNY
-633 MDTAKVQE
+633 METANAQE

-653 ARKGINNGVI
+653 GVKSTNS
-663 GANVEFF
+663 GVEVASYTDFY
-670 LPADIYKTLVKKPTV
+670 LPADIYKTLVKKPMI
-685 MSYDFNVSNSKEKT
+685 MSYAFNVSDSKEKT
-699 MESFLKNYTG
+699 MENFIKNYTEI
-709 VKERTM
+709 KEPVM
-715 HYRSKSTVI
+715 DYRSKSTVI
-724 TALLGMRNT
+724 AEFSGIQKT
-733 ILMIGGMLSVIIG
+733 ILMIGGTLSIIIG
-746 LIGTLNFANA
+746 VIGIINFANA

-778 KQLKTMLIYEGLYYV
+778 KQLKTMLIYEGMYYV
-793 LGTSTCSI
+793 LGTSICSI

-815 SNVMWF
+815 STQIWF

>member
-22 KIRNIIAVIAI
+22 KIRNIIAIIAI

-52 SFQQATM
+52 SFQQATI
-59 RQAGGLGQGYLKYI
+59 RQVGGKAHAFIKYI

-79 HIKDHPLIKEIAYS
+79 QIKDHPLIKEIAYS
-93 RLLSG
+93 RVLSE

-150 TPLKEGAPLSL
+150 TPLKEGAPLTL

-175 LSGWWKSDPAAG
+175 LSGWWKSDPAAT

-194 ASKSYVD
+194 ASKAYVD

-222 ATIMFDNSS
+222 ADIMFDNSS
-231 NMRENLNKVITESG
+231 NMQENLNKVITESG
-245 YSLDKNAPNYINSNV
+245 YSLDKNAPNYINGNI

-306 RFFGLLKTVGTTSR
+306 RFYGLLKTIGTTSR

-330 LFLSLIGIP
+330 LFLSLIGVP
-339 IGLLGG
+339 VGLLAG
-345 FWVGKSLI
+345 FWVGKSLT
-353 PLLLMNHYRHAE
+353 PLLLMNTSMHANAE
-365 VTLSPSPWIFI
+365 VTISPSPWIFI
-376 GSTLFAVITVMISA
+376 GSALFAVITVMISA
-390 YKPIRIAAT
+390 YKPSRIAAT

-406 RYVDGATQK
+406 RYVDGATK
-415 GKKKLRKSTNGA
+415 KDKKKLKKSTNGA

-433 QANLGRNKK
+433 RVNLGRNKR
-442 RTTLVLIGLS
+442 RTTLVLLS
-452 LSLALLNITFTL
+452 LSLGLVLLNTTFTL
-464 SQSLDMD
+464 SQSLDMN
-471 KYVSRS
+471 KYVSKS
-477 IDADFVI
+477 HDTDFLI
-484 AHAGYFQEHFTG
+484 AHADYFQEHFTG
-496 PDNATTE
+496 HDNATTE
-503 SYIQA
+503 SYIKA

-521 YSGSNLL
+521 YSGSNLF
-528 TADCKETLKGDGT
+528 AIEHKDNKEGKGEIVT
-541 DARGNL
+541 PDARGNL
-547 SATPVGINACGSLPY
+547 SAIM
-562 DTDARGNISAAAYGL
+562 YGL
-577 EEFPL
+577 EDLPL

-597 ASGKYILEN
+597 ASGKYILEG
-606 VILDN
+606 VWLD
-611 DGNPKMEYSAYK
+611 DYENPEMKRSVYK
-623 IGEKVVLHNY
+623 VGEKVTLHNY
-633 MDTAKVQE
+633 IDTANAQE
-641 YTSHE
+641 YTSHK

-653 ARKGINNGVI
+653 GIKSSNSGVDV
-663 GANVEFF
+663 ASYTDFY
-670 LPADIYKTLVKKPTV
+670 LPADIYKTFVKKPVV
-685 MSYDFNVSNSKEKT
+685 MSYAFNVSDSKEKT
-699 MESFLKNYTG
+699 MESFLTNYTEA
-709 VKERTM
+709 KEPVM
-715 HYRSKSTVI
+715 DYRSKSTVI
-724 TALLGMRNT
+724 AELSGMQKT
-733 ILMIGGMLSVIIG
+733 ILMIGGTLSIIIG
-746 LIGTLNFANA
+746 VIGILNFANA

-778 KQLKTMLIYEGLYYV
+778 KQLKTMLVYEGLYYV
-793 LGTSTCSI
+793 LGTSICSI
-801 LLGSLFSVLIARPL
+801 LLGSLLSVLIAKPL
-815 SNVMWF
+815 SAQIWF

-848 IYSLSNKKTIVE
+848 IYSLSDRKTIVE

>member
-13 LSDKSLKAN
+13 LSDKSFKAN
-22 KIRNIIAVIAI
+22 KVRNIIAIIAI
-33 ALTTLLFTS
+33 SLTTLLFTS
-42 LFTMGIGAME
+42 LFTMGLGAME
-52 SFQQATM
+52 SLQQATM
-59 RQAGGLGQGYLKYI
+59 RQAGGGGQGYLKYI

-79 HIKDHPLIKEIAYS
+79 HVKDHPLIKEIAYN
-93 RLLSG
+93 RVLSE

-161 KLEVHGKMVQREFI
+161 KLEVHGKTVQREFI
-175 LSGWWKSDPAAG
+175 LAGWWKSDPAAVSD
-187 IARGQIY
+187 RGQIY
-194 ASKSYVD
+194 ASKAYVD

-222 ATIMFDNSS
+222 AVIMFDNSS

-260 NWAYLSNTFSS
+260 NWAYLSNNFSS
-271 NPEAVFPLAT
+271 NPEAVFSLAT

-306 RFFGLLKTVGTTSR
+306 RFYGLLKTIGTTSR

-330 LFLSLIGIP
+330 LFLSLIGVP
-339 IGLLGG
+339 VGLLAG

-353 PLLLMNHYRHAE
+353 PLLLMNTSMHANPE
-365 VTLSPSPWIFI
+365 ITISPSPWIFI
-376 GSTLFAVITVMISA
+376 GSALFAVITVMISA
-390 YKPIRIAAT
+390 YKPSRIAAT

-406 RYVDGATQK
+406 RYVDGATKK
-415 GKKKLRKSTNGA
+415 GKKKLKKSTNAA
-427 KMPLMA
+427 KITLMA
-433 QANLGRNKK
+433 RVNLGRNKK
-442 RTTLVLIGLS
+442 RTILVLLS
-452 LSLALLNITFTL
+452 LSLGLVLLNTTFTL
-464 SQSLDMD
+464 SQSLDMN
-471 KYVSRS
+471 KYVSKS
-477 IDADFVI
+477 HDTDFLI
-484 AHAGYFQEHFTG
+484 AHADYFQEHFKG

-508 VQAQPGFEEGGRL
+508 VQTQPGFEEGGRL
-521 YSGSNLL
+521 YSGSNLF
-528 TADCKETLKGDGT
+528 AIEHKENKEGKGEIVT
-541 DARGNL
+541 PDARGNL
-547 SATPVGINACGSLPY
+547 SAIM
-562 DTDARGNISAAAYGL
+562 YGL
-577 EEFPL
+577 EDLPL
-582 HRLQLIDGELDYGKL
+582 HRLKLIDGELDYGKL
-597 ASGKYILEN
+597 ASGKYILEG
-606 VILDN
+606 VWLD
-611 DGNPKMEYSAYK
+611 DYENPEMKRSVYK
-623 IGEKVVLHNY
+623 VGEKVTLHNY
-633 MDTAKVQE
+633 IDTANAQE

-653 ARKGINNGVI
+653 GIKSSNSGV
-663 GANVEFF
+663 AVASYTDFY
-670 LPADIYKTLVKKPTV
+670 LPADIYKTLVKKPVV
-685 MSYDFNVSNSKEKT
+685 MSYAFNVSDSKEKT
-699 MESFLKNYTG
+699 MESFIKNYTEA
-709 VKERTM
+709 KEPVM
-715 HYRSKSTVI
+715 DYRSKSTVI
-724 TALLGMRNT
+724 AELSGMQKT
-733 ILMIGGMLSVIIG
+733 ILMIGGTLSIIIG
-746 LIGTLNFANA
+746 VIGILNFANA
-756 LLTSILTRHQEFAIL
+756 LLTSILTRRQEFAIL

-778 KQLKTMLIYEGLYYV
+778 KQLKTMLIYEGIYYV
-793 LGTSTCSI
+793 LGTSICSI

-815 SNVMWF
+815 STQIWF
-821 MSYKFIIWPL
+821 MSYRFIIWPL

-837 LLVLGI
+837 LLALGI

-848 IYSLSNKKTIVE
+848 IYSLSDRKTIVE